1 MGTVMSMDT
10 QDQDLDTDQPREL
23 ADLEVYAEKTAS
35 SLLYLTLEC
44 LGVRDNTVDRA
55 GSHAGVAIGLTT
67 LLRGTPYHGAVQQI
81 YLPEELMVKHNLTL
95 DDHFE
100 AAQDPKKGAKL
111 APVVFDVA
119 CRAMD
124 HLREARALQQE
135 LPKHSRAAFLPVVA
149 TSLYLEKLEKVNFN
163 AYDPTLFQRSALH
176 FHLEVL
182 KHYFLRKY

>member
-1 MGTVMSMDT
+1 MGT
-10 QDQDLDTDQPREL
+10 QDHDLDTDQPREL
-23 ADLEVYAEKTAS
+23 VDLEVYAEKTAS

-44 LGVRDNTVDRA
+44 LGVRDNAADRA
-55 GSHAGVAIGLTT
+55 ASHAGVAIGLTT
-67 LLRGTPYHGAVQQI
+67 LLRGTPYHSAVQQI
-81 YLPEELMVKHNLTL
+81 YLPEELMLKHNLTL

-100 AAQDPKKGAKL
+100 AAQDPTKGAKL

-135 LPKHSRAAFLPVVA
+135 LPKSSRAAFLPVVA
-149 TSLYLEKLEKVNFN
+149 TSLYLEKLEKLNFN
-163 AYDPTLFQRSALH
+163 AYDPTLFQRSALQ